1 MKVAF
6 EGRVMIPKWKLKR
19 ELDRLKVQ
27 AKALPY
33 MLYEPYVQ
41 RRYDAQL
48 SNHISVTKGNISNT
62 GRIAI
67 FLIFQ
72 PTGVSQSVIRT
83 CCHLVEAGFSPV
95 VVSNGTL
102 STTDLKTLTESAHL
116 VAERPNF
123 GYDFGGYRDGLWL
136 LNEKKIAP
144 DEILFLNDSV
154 WFPVWPQSDML
165 AEMQASEGTYIGTQV
180 FGDTSSMA
188 KKRGM
193 FVSYCFLIKAPLIN
207 HVNFKEFWSQYKLS
221 SNKEVT
227 LRRGERAF
235 SHLMLENADVSNA
248 LYSQERFE
256 RMVSELK
263 GEDLR
268 YAVQDFVALD
278 PKLNIIRRNLIGQRS
293 SVGWE
298 ETAKNLFLEGTRTKN
313 YIGAAPIL
321 SLSKLKFPMIK
332 KNNERL
338 YKLARSRIS
347 IALKEGRLPGLDP
360 IIASEL
366 TQKIDLA
373 GSTL

>member
-1 MKVAF
+1 MNVVF
-6 EGRVMIPKWKLKR
+6 EGRLMIPKWKLKR
-19 ELDRLKVQ
+19 ELGRLKVQ

-48 SNHISVTKGNISNT
+48 SDHISVTKGNVSNT

-95 VVSNGTL
+95 VVSNGTV
-102 STTDLKTLTESAHL
+102 STTDLKALTDSTHL

-154 WFPVWPQSDML
+154 WFPVWSQSDML

-180 FGDTSSMA
+180 FGDTSSTA

-207 HVNFKEFWSQYKLS
+207 HIIFKEFWSQYKLS

-278 PKLNIIRRNLIGQRS
+278 PKLDRIRRNLMEQRS

>member
-1 MKVAF
+1 
-6 EGRVMIPKWKLKR
+6 MIPKWKLKR

-27 AKALPY
+27 AKAIPS

-41 RRYDAQL
+41 RRYDAKL
-48 SNHISVTKGNISNT
+48 SGNITVTKGNISNT
-62 GRIAI
+62 GSIAI

-72 PTGVSQSVIRT
+72 PSGLSQSVINT
-83 CCHLVEAGFSPV
+83 CRHLVEAGFSPV

-102 STTDLKTLTESAHL
+102 SPTDLKTLADSAHL

-136 LNEKKIAP
+136 LNEKKIVP

-165 AEMQASEGTYIGTQV
+165 AEMQTSKGTYIGTQV
-180 FGDTSSMA
+180 FGDTSSTA
-188 KKRGM
+188 KKRGI
-193 FVSYCFLIKAPLIN
+193 FGSYCFLIKAPLIK

-235 SHLMLENADVSNA
+235 SHLMLESADVSNA
-248 LYSQERFE
+248 LYSKDRFE
-256 RMVSELK
+256 RVVSELK

-278 PKLNIIRRNLIGQRS
+278 PKLDIIRRDLMGQRS

-313 YIGAAPIL
+313 YIGAAPVL
-321 SLSKLKFPMIK
+321 SLTKLKFPMIK

-338 YKLARSRIS
+338 YTLARSRINV
-347 IALKEGRLPGLDP
+347 ALKEGRLPGLDP

-366 TQKIDLA
+366 TQKVDLA
-373 GSTL
+373 GSTPENQNPFLC